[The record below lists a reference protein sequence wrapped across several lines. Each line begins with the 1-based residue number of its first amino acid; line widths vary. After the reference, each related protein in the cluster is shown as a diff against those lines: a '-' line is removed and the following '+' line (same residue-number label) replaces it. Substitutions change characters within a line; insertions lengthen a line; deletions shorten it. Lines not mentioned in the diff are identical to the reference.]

1 MIFFDDN
8 KIRTNDLDC
17 FDHLQLK
24 AILDFFQDVAGAHAD
39 CLKMGFEEMKQKGYY
54 WVLVKTRFT
63 KLKEPKPSSRI
74 RVKTWPHPK
83 GRIDFVRDY
92 EIYDEADDLLVK
104 GSSQWCIIDITTR
117 RIARTDMV
125 IYPKECS
132 SESVYDQ
139 KLSGVKPIIEN
150 KIFSYQV
157 FSCDLDHNGH
167 MNNSK
172 YGDIV
177 TNSLS
182 LAELKDIKECQ
193 FDYLHEAKLDDVID
207 VYKNY
212 VDDGIIISGAIG
224 NVPCFSAKVVL

>member
-17 FDHLQLK
+17 FDHLQFK
-24 AILDFFQDVAGAHAD
+24 AILDFFQDIAGVHAER
-39 CLKMGFEEMKQKGYY
+39 LNMGFEEMKEKGYY

-63 KLKEPKPSSRI
+63 KLNEPKPSSRI

-83 GRIDFVRDY
+83 GRIDFIRDY
-92 EIYDEADDLLVK
+92 EIYDDNNLLVK
-104 GSSQWCIIDITTR
+104 GSSQWCIIDVNTR
-117 RIARTDMV
+117 KIARTDM
-125 IYPKECS
+125 ISYPNECS
-132 SESVYDQ
+132 DESVYNER
-139 KLSGVKPIIEN
+139 LSGIKPIMEN
-150 KIFSYQV
+150 KLFSYQV
-157 FSCDLDHNGH
+157 FLCDLDHNEH

-182 LAELKDIKECQ
+182 LDELKNVKECQ
-193 FDYLHEAKLDDVID
+193 FDYLHEAKLNDIID

-212 VDDGIIISGAIG
+212 VEDGIIISGAIG
-224 NVPCFSAKVVL
+224 NVPCFSVKVVL